1 MKEELKEYFSFS
13 KSQSRGIILLS
24 ILCLVFIGIYYS
36 LDFWVFPP
44 KQEEN
49 NNEEIEKILSSI
61 YVDTSGYKKEYKPQK
76 LSPFNFNPNTLTE
89 AGFVKLGLRP
99 KLAKTILNYRN
110 KGGKF
115 YKKEDFK
122 KIWGLHENEY
132 KQLAPYIA
140 IPKQKSTYAKSNYKS
155 KSNYSNSEK
164 VERNLNIEINSAT
177 AEQLIELNGI
187 AEKLASN
194 ILKYKKML
202 GGFYSVNQIKEVYG
216 VRPETFER
224 IKKHLKCNPSSV
236 VKININEATLY
247 EMKAHPYLRKDDWAL
262 AITKFRKTQDY
273 EIKALED
280 LKNIEGMTD
289 AIYNKLVP
297 YLRLK

>member
-1 MKEELKEYFSFS
+1 MKDDLREYFAFS

-24 ILCLVFIGIYYS
+24 LFCLLGLGIYFS
-36 LDFWVFPP
+36 MDSWISPP
-44 KQEEN
+44 KSESINDLEVEQ
-49 NNEEIEKILSSI
+49 ILASI
-61 YVDTSGYKKEYKPQK
+61 YTDTSGYKKEFKPQK
-76 LSPFNFNPNTLTE
+76 LTPFNFNPNTLDE

-99 KLAKTILNYRN
+99 RLAKTILNYRN

-122 KIWGLHENEY
+122 KIWGLHEDEY

-140 IPKQKSTYAKSNYKS
+140 IPKSKNSYSSYKKHPAKNAS
-155 KSNYSNSEK
+155 KESDK
-164 VERNLNIEINSAT
+164 NLNIEINSAT

-202 GGFYSVNQIKEVYG
+202 GGFHNVNQIKEVYG
-216 VRPETFER
+216 IRPETFDR
-224 IKKHLKCNPSSV
+224 IKKHLNCNSSDII
-236 VKININEATLY
+236 KININEATLN
-247 EMKAHPYLRKDDWAL
+247 EMKKHPYLRKDDWGL
-262 AITKFRKTQDY
+262 KITRFRKSQDY

-280 LKNIEGMTD
+280 LKQIEGMTD
-289 AIYNKLVP
+289 VVYNRLVP
-297 YLRLK
+297 YLRLQ